1 MTNQLSKELMA
12 LKEKL
17 LERESEL
24 DSRESAIVMDLEA
37 LEIQKKGQENKTTS
51 PSA

>member
-1 MTNQLSKELMA
+1 MNQLSKELMA

-24 DSRESAIVMDLEA
+24 DSRRVSHRDGSRGFGNTKEGA
-37 LEIQKKGQENKTTS
+37 
-51 PSA
+51 